1 MKIMKI
7 KNKRLLQNLIQINNS
22 KSVLETNQINNLL
35 KDLQLMMMALIRYLK
50 KNQITKSKTELKQVM
65 VKIVIKIK
73 NSKSYLTRNLTSMS
87 LKMDLKEVKQIKGKN
102 KTSSNLLII

>member
-7 KNKRLLQNLIQINNS
+7 KNKRLLQNRIQINNS

-35 KDLQLMMMALIRYLK
+35 KDLQLMMTLIRYLK

-73 NSKSYLTRNLTSMS
+73 NNKSYLTRNLTSMN
-87 LKMDLKEVKQIKGKN
+87 LKMGLKEVKQTKGKN

>member
-7 KNKRLLQNLIQINNS
+7 KNKRLLQNLIQINSS

>member
-7 KNKRLLQNLIQINNS
+7 KNKRLLQNLIQINSS

-35 KDLQLMMMALIRYLK
+35 KDLQLMMTLIRYLK